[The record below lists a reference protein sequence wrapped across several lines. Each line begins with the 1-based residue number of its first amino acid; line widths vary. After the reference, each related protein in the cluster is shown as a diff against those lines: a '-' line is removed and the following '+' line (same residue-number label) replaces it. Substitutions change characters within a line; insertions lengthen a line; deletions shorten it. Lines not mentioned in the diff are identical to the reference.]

1 MSEEFK
7 YHYKYPHPSVTTDCV
22 VFGFDGV
29 RLNLLLIRR
38 GLEPFKGKWAFPGG
52 FMRITETAEECARR
66 ELEEETGV
74 SNIFLEQVIGG
85 DDAAEARWFP
95 LSEIPPLA
103 FDHDHILRH
112 ALKHMRQKIHFEP
125 IGFRLLDE
133 KFSMSELQRLYESIL
148 DVKFDRRN
156 FNKKILSLGIVEP
169 TNEKIATGGRASQL
183 YSFNE
188 EKYWELKEKG
198 MRLEF

>member
-1 MSEEFK
+1 M
-7 YHYKYPHPSVTTDCV
+7 
-22 VFGFDGV
+22 
-29 RLNLLLIRR
+29 RL
-38 GLEPFKGKWAFPGG
+38 
-52 FMRITETAEECARR
+52 
-66 ELEEETGV
+66 
-74 SNIFLEQVIGG
+74 
-85 DDAAEARWFP
+85 
-95 LSEIPPLA
+95 
-103 FDHDHILRH
+103 
-112 ALKHMRQKIHFEP
+112 KIHFEP
-125 IGFRLLDE
+125 IGFRLLDK